1 MLWDLSGDGASQ
13 VFSAWN
19 TAIKLSWSCPRD
31 TRTYLVQQV
40 LSPGLASAKTDI
52 LVRYLKFFRSLR
64 KSTSKEVSM
73 MANMVARDL
82 STTTGANL
90 RLLADISGLCPWQA
104 GQLEFRDAVTTKE
117 LVQVMEVDKWRVP
130 LLDKLLSQR
139 QTMYYTGEEEEL
151 ARIDDLINSLCIN

>member
-1 MLWDLSGDGASQ
+1 M
-13 VFSAWN
+13 
-19 TAIKLSWSCPRD
+19 
-31 TRTYLVQQV
+31 QQV
-40 LSPGLASAKTDI
+40 LSPGLATAKTDI

-73 MANMVARDL
+73 MASLVSRDI

-90 RLLADISGLCPWQA
+90 RLLANTSGLCPWQY
-104 GQLEFRDAVTTKE
+104 GQFAFRDSVTTNE
-117 LVQVMEVDKWRVP
+117 LVQVMEVDKWRIP

-151 ARIDDLINSLCIN
+151 TRIDDLINSLCIN

>member
-1 MLWDLSGDGASQ
+1 
-13 VFSAWN
+13 
-19 TAIKLSWSCPRD
+19 
-31 TRTYLVQQV
+31 
-40 LSPGLASAKTDI
+40 
-52 LVRYLKFFRSLR
+52 
-64 KSTSKEVSM
+64 

-90 RLLADISGLCPWQA
+90 RLLADISGLGPWQS
-104 GQLEFRDAVTTKE
+104 GQLEFRDA
-117 LVQVMEVDKWRVP
+117 VMEVDKWRVP